1 MPVDFVHQSLP
12 YIDPEPTPEAIAAA
26 EALITEERALVPDD
40 PHHIHLPPAPT
51 PTPFLTPLL
60 TAELARLSS
69 STDPSTAKLS
79 ALNFTRYEAP
89 EPPAANSPN
98 TTTTSLQTAL
108 SQAYT
113 SHAYIASRRAHLALL
128 DTHGRNAWLIG
139 NEQLAGELRQL
150 ETELAAA
157 KREVDLVTL
166 NRRAAQDAVAGEMG
180 SLAGAWQRGVGRV
193 LETEA
198 AVEGVR
204 REVVEGLRRG

>member
-40 PHHIHLPPAPT
+40 PHHIHLPTAPT

-89 EPPAANSPN
+89 EPSAPNS
-98 TTTTSLQTAL
+98 TSSASDLQTAL

-113 SHAYIASRRAHLALL
+113 SHAYIASRRVHLALL

-150 ETELAAA
+150 ETELAAT

-180 SLAGAWQRGVGRV
+180 SLAGAWQGGVGRV

-204 REVVEGLRRG
+204 REVVEGLKRG